1 MNNCLYKR
9 SAALGGA
16 RKFTYHCDMSH
27 FLCSIC
33 FASQLARQ
41 IIQCSSRVK
50 KDGKAWQTSQSS
62 NLKSITVL
70 LYCSAGYL
78 LYQCQKEYH
87 MPNTILREQEVF
99 MLREEME
106 ILMNER
112 QCLLDA
118 TGAAAVFVAKLD
130 SSILPDS
137 VCQAAKILSSSLNN
151 LPEETLKDALER
163 VKSEFAV
170 RA

>member
-1 MNNCLYKR
+1 
-9 SAALGGA
+9 
-16 RKFTYHCDMSH
+16 
-27 FLCSIC
+27 
-33 FASQLARQ
+33 
-41 IIQCSSRVK
+41 
-50 KDGKAWQTSQSS
+50 
-62 NLKSITVL
+62 
-70 LYCSAGYL
+70 
-78 LYQCQKEYH
+78 
-87 MPNTILREQEVF
+87 MPNTILREQEVS

-106 ILMNER
+106 ILFKER

-137 VCQAAKILSSSLNN
+137 ICQAAKMLSSSLNN

-170 RA
+170 RT

>member
-1 MNNCLYKR
+1 
-9 SAALGGA
+9 
-16 RKFTYHCDMSH
+16 
-27 FLCSIC
+27 
-33 FASQLARQ
+33 
-41 IIQCSSRVK
+41 
-50 KDGKAWQTSQSS
+50 
-62 NLKSITVL
+62 
-70 LYCSAGYL
+70 
-78 LYQCQKEYH
+78 
-87 MPNTILREQEVF
+87 MPNTILREQEVS

-106 ILMNER
+106 IFIKER

-130 SSILPDS
+130 SSILPNS
-137 VCQAAKILSSSLNN
+137 VCQAAKMLSSSLNN